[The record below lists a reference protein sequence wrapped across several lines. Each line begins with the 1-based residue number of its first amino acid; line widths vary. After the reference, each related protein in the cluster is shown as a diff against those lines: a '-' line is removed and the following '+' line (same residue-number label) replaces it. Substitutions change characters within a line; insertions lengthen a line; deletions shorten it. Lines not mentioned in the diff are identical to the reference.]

1 MKKTLAFFGFIAVLA
16 AACGGGPA
24 AEEAAVP
31 QELEAKKQLLA
42 EKRARLKALEAEIA
56 QLEKEIAE
64 AEPTAGAVQTVT
76 VMPLARTDFQHFVE
90 IQGTIASDEVV
101 KVSPE
106 IGGRILELTV
116 DEGDMVRRGQLIARI
131 DVEQLRKQLAEL
143 ETAFQLANEVY
154 ERRKRLWDQQIGS
167 EIQYLQARNNK
178 ERLEK
183 SIETLKFQLGKSEV
197 YAPVSGEVDM
207 VFAKA
212 GELAGPGMPLVQ
224 ILDTRHVKVRADV
237 PENYLKAVRKGVRV
251 QVRIPALEQTRVA
264 PIARVGN
271 VIDPSN
277 RTFPIE
283 IPLRNADGLL
293 KPNLLAIVY
302 LNDFTEKNVVVVP
315 LNLLQQELG
324 GEWFVFVAEE
334 TPEGMVARKV
344 YVETGASYEGR
355 IVITRGLEGDETLIV
370 DGARGL
376 ADNQPIQVVTAQ
388 TAENNG

>member
-1 MKKTLAFFGFIAVLA
+1 MKKTLALFGFLAVLA
-16 AACGGGPA
+16 AACGGSA
-24 AEEAAVP
+24 SEEAAVP
-31 QELEAKKQLLA
+31 QDLEAKKQLLA

-64 AEPTAGAVQTVT
+64 AEPTAGAVPSVT

-90 IQGTIASDEVV
+90 VQGTIASDEVV

-106 IGGRILELTV
+106 IGGRILELRV
-116 DEGDMVRRGQLIARI
+116 DEGDLVRRGQLIARI

-143 ETAFQLANEVY
+143 ETALQLANEVY
-154 ERRKRLWDQQIGS
+154 ERQKRLWDQQIGS

-183 SIETLKFQLGKSEV
+183 RIETLEFQLGKSEV
-197 YAPVSGEVDM
+197 YAPISGEVDM

-212 GELAGPGMPLVQ
+212 GELASPGMPLVQ
-224 ILDTRHVKVRADV
+224 ILDTRQVKVRADV
-237 PENYLKAVRKGVRV
+237 PENYLKAVRKGTRV

-271 VIDPSN
+271 VIDPAN

-293 KPNLLAIVY
+293 KPNLLAIVC
-302 LNDFTEKNVVVVP
+302 LNDFTEKNAVVLP
-315 LNLLQQELG
+315 LDLLQQELG

-355 IVITRGLEGDETLIV
+355 VVITKGLEGDELLIV

>member
-16 AACGGGPA
+16 AACGGPA

-31 QELEAKKQLLA
+31 QDLEGKKQLLA
-42 EKRARLKALEAEIA
+42 EKRSQLKVLEAEVARLEAEIA
-56 QLEKEIAE
+56 EM
-64 AEPTAGAVQTVT
+64 EPSAGAVQTVT
-76 VMPLARTDFQHFVE
+76 VMPLTRSDFRHFVE
-90 IQGTIASDEVV
+90 VQGAIASDEVV

-106 IGGRILELTV
+106 IGGRILELKV

-143 ETAFQLANEVY
+143 ETALQLATEVY
-154 ERRKRLWDQQIGS
+154 ERQKRLWDQQIGS
-167 EIQYLQARNNK
+167 EIQYLQAKNNK

-183 SIETLKFQLGKSEV
+183 SIETLKYQLGKSEV
-197 YAPVSGEVDM
+197 YAPISGEVDM

-212 GELAGPGMPLVQ
+212 GELASPGMPLVQ
-224 ILDTRHVKVRADV
+224 ILDSRHVKVRADV
-237 PENYLKAVRKGVRV
+237 PENYLKAVRKGERV
-251 QVRIPALEQTRVA
+251 QVRIPALEETRVA

-302 LNDFTEKNVVVVP
+302 LNDFTEKDAVVVP
-315 LNLLQQELG
+315 LDLLQQELG
-324 GEWFVFVAEE
+324 GEWYVFVAEQ
-334 TPEGMVARKV
+334 TDRGTVARKV
-344 YVETGASYEGR
+344 YVETGASYEGK
-355 IVITRGLEGDETLIV
+355 IVITKGLKGDETLIV
-370 DGARGL
+370 DGARSL